1 MFLYGANPWGDFPG
15 GPVAKNLPSN
25 AGHAGCIP
33 GQGTKISHAVKQL
46 NPRTTT
52 RETMYHNEER
62 DFSKCCVMGP
72 TLPPSLALVSVP
84 VS

>member
-1 MFLYGANPWGDFPG
+1 MYFCFFISLEMFLYGANPWGNFPG

-33 GQGTKISHAVKQL
+33 GQGTNISHAMRQL

-52 RETMYHNEER
+52 RETMYHNE
-62 DFSKCCVMGP
+62 DLTCHDQDSTQP
-72 TLPPSLALVSVP
+72 
-84 VS
+84 